1 MLANFK
7 CKRCGSSFVE
17 NTSFQAHL
25 RSSPKCAAANPQ
37 VFKCCKCLQLFSE
50 LYQLQQHIRRHEEM
64 RDSQQYAPSNQ
75 ILPSHIIQHICRQ
88 QTLIEV
94 SSENH
99 SVQGN
104 TCDYYG
110 RSVLTKESLQRHV
123 HTHTGDKPFKCE
135 YCGKSFNGSGHL
147 QQHIRT
153 HTGDKPFKCEYCGK
167 SFNQS
172 GNLQRHIRTH
182 TGDKPFKCEYC
193 GKSFN
198 QNSNLRKHIN
208 SCTNIDVNTV
218 E

>member
-1 MLANFK
+1 LLHLFCFRCSDIWVSLFTHSPHTSVNAVMLANFK
-7 CKRCGSSFVE
+7 CKRCGSTFME
-17 NTSFQAHL
+17 NTSLQAHL

-37 VFKCCKCLQLFSE
+37 VFKCYKCLQLFSE

-64 RDSQQYAPSNQ
+64 RDSRQCAPSNQ
-75 ILPSHIIQHICRQ
+75 IPLSHIIQHIHRR

-110 RSVLTKESLQRHV
+110 RSFLTEESLQQHIC
-123 HTHTGDKPFKCE
+123 THTGEKPFKCE
-135 YCGKSFNGSGHL
+135 NCGKSFNRSGV
-147 QQHIRT
+147 
-153 HTGDKPFKCEYCGK
+153 
-167 SFNQS
+167 
-172 GNLQRHIRTH
+172 LQRHIRTH

-198 QNSNLRKHIN
+198 HNSSLCKHIN
-208 SCTNIDVNTV
+208 SCTNIDVK
-218 E
+218 